1 MIKKYFYFLSL
12 LIVFFCYS
20 VQAEKVMWY
29 NVENVFDTQHD
40 TLKNDFD
47 FLPDGSY
54 HWTPWRYWRKLDN
67 IARVIAAVAEQNGW
81 PMLVG
86 MCEVENDT
94 VLRDLTTR
102 SPLRVAKY
110 KYVHSEGPDLRGVD
124 CCLLYQPSVFRLQ
137 GSEAIRV
144 PSAEQG
150 LRPTR
155 DILHV
160 WGYVAR
166 TDSLL
171 HVFVLH
177 FPSRAGG
184 NKSSTQNRMLAA
196 ETLCLALDKLRG
208 ECVMVMGDFNA
219 EPSDP
224 IFRPILQ
231 RLVSL
236 IPQRRKELRKAQ
248 GTYYYQGLWGYID
261 HILVS
266 PSMLSWTES
275 RAHVAKF
282 PFLLTEKGVPWRTF
296 QGPAYKGGYSDH
308 LPLYVDVR

>member
-1 MIKKYFYFLSL
+1 MARHFFFLLAVL
-12 LIVFFCYS
+12 LGTFCS
-20 VQAEKVMWY
+20 EFRAQKVLWY
-29 NVENVFDTQHD
+29 NVENVFDTRHD

-67 IARVIAAVAEQNGW
+67 ISRLIAAVAEQGGW

-86 MCEVENDT
+86 MCEVENDS
-94 VLRDLTTR
+94 VLHDLTTR
-102 SPLRVAKY
+102 SPLRAAKY
-110 KYVHSEGPDLRGVD
+110 QYVHSEGPDLRGVD
-124 CCLLYQPSVFRLQ
+124 CCLLYQPVLFRLQ
-137 GSEAIRV
+137 GSETVRV
-144 PSAEQG
+144 PSEEQG

-160 WGYVAR
+160 WGRLTR

-184 NKSSTQNRMLAA
+184 NKASTENRMLAA
-196 ETLCLALDKLRG
+196 QTLCQELDKLRG
-208 ECVMVMGDFNA
+208 QRILVMGDFNA
-219 EPSDP
+219 EPNDP

-236 IPQRRKELRKAQ
+236 VPQRRKELKKAQ
-248 GTYYYQGLWGYID
+248 GTYYYKGLWGYID
-261 HILVS
+261 HMLVS
-266 PSMLSWTES
+266 PAMQSFCEP
-275 RAHVAKF
+275 RVHVAKY
-282 PFLLTEKGVPWRTF
+282 PFLLTEKGTPWRTF
-296 QGPAYKGGYSDH
+296 QGPVYKGGYSDH
-308 LPLYVDVR
+308 LPLYVEVW